1 MKTILL
7 ILICFVSISSF
18 AQFEKGQ
25 QMIDGQFSFYSQ
37 NSQANSFN
45 PKTNSSSINTSF
57 GLSHFTSPN
66 TIQGFGINLG
76 YGDNGINYIYSNAGV
91 YYQYTKLENLAK
103 KFYLSFGGNAALN
116 YSQSTNFNNV
126 TGFYKYK
133 QTSITPGISF
143 NMGLLYQL
151 NKRLLISTQ
160 LLNIASLSYSFI
172 SSDNYT
178 TINSFNT
185 TKSNS
190 VILNTGL
197 NGFNLNSISFGF
209 KYLILENHKK

>member
-7 ILICFVSISSF
+7 ILICLVSISGF

-45 PKTNSSSINTSF
+45 PKTNSSSLNTSF

-76 YGDNGINYIYSNAGV
+76 YGDNGINYIYSNAGL
-91 YYQYTKLENLAK
+91 YYQCTKLENLAK
-103 KFYLSFGGNAALN
+103 KLYLSFGGNAALN
-116 YSQSTNFNNV
+116 YSQSTNLNTL
-126 TGFYKYK
+126 TGFYKNK
-133 QTSITPGISF
+133 QTSFTPAISL

-151 NKRLLISTQ
+151 NKRFLISTQ
-160 LLNIASLSYSFI
+160 LLNIASLSYSFG
-172 SSDNYT
+172 SADNYT
-178 TINSFNT
+178 STTSFNT

-190 VILNTGL
+190 VSFNTGL
-197 NGFNLNSISFGF
+197 NGYNLNSISFGF
-209 KYLILENHKK
+209 KYLLLPKHL